1 MLQLW
6 IPRQYDADVNSECKK
21 NCVFS
26 NMLQFLPLNGSRAAL
41 RPVCRSELLLIISF
55 RVIYK
60 IESVTRYGEVVSGE
74 SLEIPVPYTQLK
86 LCLMVEEFNFTI
98 KPKRRLPP
106 DFQY

>member
-26 NMLQFLPLNGSRAAL
+26 NMLRFLSLNGSCAAL

-60 IESVTRYGEVVSGE
+60 IESVTRYGEVE

-106 DFQY
+106 DFKY